1 MSLRAL
7 ANTTGKKSFRTLSAE
22 VVHQI
27 SVLQR
32 LKILARRKGSLG
44 SVRKK
49 PVQKSVSLLHKSLDA
64 EAERLDPEPED
75 AIRRATSAG
84 PTPSTSTNTAD
95 NQFINI
101 NLPIWFQ
108 SLCKHQPK
116 FKYQRQASQLAASRS
131 NSCRL
136 GEVVGGDVS
145 TRQRQAK
152 EEKEDP
158 ACMCTRR
165 ALRTLWK
172 RYFLAFPRKVTND
185 KPQPR
190 PRPLVLDVELLR
202 ALLGEDVHLFH
213 PGGLAQGKKEVMSFL
228 GGGCRGEDTG
238 SSQPRPFFVSHR
250 AVEIV
255 HNYADEEACATF
267 SEYVIELE
275 DAGCSGASNSNGK
288 KHLRICEVVQW
299 DLSHYRARGGGDTS
313 PFSYDRE
320 ALASG
325 KFPAI
330 KSIMYFGKGMAVMAN
345 DRLPAPLDTHTRLLP
360 EDRENVPSKKALCG
374 PFLSHVSAY
383 VGALMGNDYDAIYG
397 MLCSNFRINAFD
409 GVKTRDT
416 FISWLRSLRMASAFE
431 RQIQDVLVD
440 EKSKSAFLLLRV
452 KCDASSAVVVNVVQW
467 SVNGESIIAIREY
480 GAAFKLMT

>member
-1 MSLRAL
+1 MAIATTVPTTTTTSLLVEQEPLVSLRAL

-136 GEVVGGDVS
+136 GEVVGGDAS

-213 PGGLAQGKKEVMSFL
+213 PGGLAQGKKEDVIPLVPM
-228 GGGCRGEDTG
+228 E
-238 SSQPRPFFVSHR
+238 PRKKAERVIIANDSHD
-250 AVEIV
+250 
-255 HNYADEEACATF
+255 Y
-267 SEYVIELE
+267 
-275 DAGCSGASNSNGK
+275 K
-288 KHLRICEVVQW
+288 
-299 DLSHYRARGGGDTS
+299 
-313 PFSYDRE
+313 
-320 ALASG
+320 SG
-325 KFPAI
+325 KFRLVC
-330 KSIMYFGKGMAVMAN
+330 FGK
-345 DRLPAPLDTHTRLLP
+345 DLWAPL
-360 EDRENVPSKKALCG
+360 
-374 PFLSHVSAY
+374 Y
-383 VGALMGNDYDAIYG
+383 
-397 MLCSNFRINAFD
+397 
-409 GVKTRDT
+409 
-416 FISWLRSLRMASAFE
+416 
-431 RQIQDVLVD
+431 
-440 EKSKSAFLLLRV
+440 
-452 KCDASSAVVVNVVQW
+452 
-467 SVNGESIIAIREY
+467 
-480 GAAFKLMT
+480 